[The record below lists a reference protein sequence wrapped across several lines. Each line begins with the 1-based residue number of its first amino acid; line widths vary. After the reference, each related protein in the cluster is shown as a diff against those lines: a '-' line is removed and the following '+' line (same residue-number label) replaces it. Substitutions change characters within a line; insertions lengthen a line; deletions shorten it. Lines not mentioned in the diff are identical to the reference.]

1 MSEEAKPEAKEKKQT
16 KPKPT
21 QANME
26 LRMLKNHQP
35 FRIVFMDGKSVTGKL
50 VEMSQYNIVVQTAKA
65 KLLVSKHAIKYYVLE
80 EKGGNEEAEEETG
93 Q

>member
-1 MSEEAKPEAKEKKQT
+1 MREEAKSETKEKKQSQ
-16 KPKPT
+16 PKPPP
-21 QANME
+21 ANME

-35 FRIVFMDGKSVTGKL
+35 FRIVFMDGKTVTGKL

-80 EKGGNEEAEEETG
+80 EKDGDEEGEE
-93 Q
+93 